1 MFGRYPASTPQ
12 RIALGLGLVS
22 SICEQNYLGW
32 EGFHLVVAQV
42 VAQVVPLGVVGQV
55 GVLVQNRQNPTVFV
69 CVRFPA
75 SSGVSDDLVMV
86 SYIPSTFV
94 RL

>member
-1 MFGRYPASTPQ
+1 M
-12 RIALGLGLVS
+12 
-22 SICEQNYLGW
+22 
-32 EGFHLVVAQV
+32 AQV

-69 CVRFPA
+69 RVRFPA

-86 SYIPSTFV
+86 SYIPSTFA